1 LLTSSGKKRGG
12 ERERREYRDQ
22 RRKRSNI
29 VEEEKGERQREIFFD
44 TGYMCGVYHR
54 KLDKKR
60 ERIKRECNKKRCL
73 AHQPRTE
80 IEYT

>member
-1 LLTSSGKKRGG
+1 MGG
-12 ERERREYRDQ
+12 ERQYWGRKEGREEGGT
-22 RRKRSNI
+22 K
-29 VEEEKGERQREIFFD
+29 KKIFFD
-44 TGYMCGVYHR
+44 TGYMCGVYHH

-60 ERIKRECNKKRCL
+60 EKTERIKRESNKKRCL